1 MEILK
6 ENEANKPM
14 VEQSET
20 SALKHVSASELHS
33 LIETAKRYP
42 RNVQSVIN
50 RVTTLATLDNE
61 TASECFYSLRRQGTL
76 IEGESVRL
84 AEIIASQWG
93 NLLVRTRIV
102 GNDGKLIT
110 AEAYAIDLETNFMAS
125 ITVDRRITDKYG
137 RTYSEDMQV
146 VTGNA
151 ASAIAFRNVVMKVVP
166 KSIFKRTIQE
176 VKRVALGQALDLET
190 KRQNMINWYAK
201 LGVTKAQILDYLGA
215 DKIEAIDQQGVFELK
230 SLANA
235 IREGSTTVEESFKS
249 EAESNQAKEAMK
261 RSAEMKKRAE
271 EAKKRQESVTTE
283 TTETTTDADT
293 KADAKEEGKEASHE

>member
-1 MEILK
+1 MEVLNN
-6 ENEANKPM
+6 NEAM
-14 VEQSET
+14 VEQSDA
-20 SALKHVSASELHS
+20 SALKQINTSELHS

-50 RVTTLATLDNE
+50 RVTTLATLDTE
-61 TASECFYSLRRQGTL
+61 TASECFYSLRRQGTI

-102 GNDGKLIT
+102 SNDGKMIT

-125 ITVDRRITDKYG
+125 ITVDRRITDRNG

-146 VTGNA
+146 MTGNA

-166 KSIFKRTIQE
+166 KSIFKRTIEE
-176 VKRVALGQALDLET
+176 VKRVALGQALDMET

-201 LGVTKAQILDYLGA
+201 LGVTKTQLCEYLGV

-249 EAESNQAKEAMK
+249 DADNQKAKEAMK

-271 EAKKRQESVTTE
+271 AAKKRQESI
-283 TTETTTDADT
+283 TTETTTEADT
-293 KADAKEEGKEASHE
+293 KAETNEGKEASDE